1 MPIYDYVC
9 TQCSA
14 RFDALVK
21 LSSNSAQTD
30 TAVCPKCGGCANK
43 VVSRFAIAG
52 AAGSAADDEL
62 PAPMHPKV
70 TPKEDIERWRKE
82 SGKK

>member
-9 TQCSA
+9 TQCGA
-14 RFDALVK
+14 HFDALVK
-21 LSSNSAQTD
+21 MSINSGQTEPV
-30 TAVCPKCGGCANK
+30 VCPKCGGCANK

-52 AAGSAADDEL
+52 AAGGAVDEEL
-62 PAPMHPKV
+62 PAPAHPKV

-82 SGKK
+82 SRKK